1 LVNIFSVQNMVA
13 TKRDRPSKFILQVL
27 SGGKRMKSGQIF
39 EELERV
45 APGRFKKTQI
55 YQSIINLKK
64 SGKIQNDGRI
74 YFTEAEAVVHANA
87 IRQWFYRHPDKRI
100 YDSSLSRR
108 LNIPPESTL
117 EVLEEL
123 TKDSFLVEG
132 KRSDFLG
139 REYMISKDARRDIPP
154 TIQNAEAIH
163 DTIAD
168 VRERLTELVHQI
180 QALEENLLAQE
191 SS

>member
-1 LVNIFSVQNMVA
+1 MPDK
-13 TKRDRPSKFILQVL
+13 KRDRPSKFILQVL

-39 EELERV
+39 DELDKL
-45 APGRFKKTQI
+45 APDRFKKTQV

-87 IRQWFYRHPDKRI
+87 IRQWFFRHPDKRV
-100 YDSSLSRR
+100 YDSSLARR
-108 LNIPPESTL
+108 LNISPESTL

-123 TKDSFLVEG
+123 CQQGFLEAG
-132 KRSDFLG
+132 KTSDFLG
-139 REYMISKDARRDIPP
+139 CEYVISDDARKEIPP

-180 QALEENLLAQE
+180 QALEDNLLEA
-191 SS
+191 STASK

>member
-1 LVNIFSVQNMVA
+1 MSEK
-13 TKRDRPSKFILQVL
+13 KRDRPSKFILQVL

-39 EELERV
+39 DELEKL

-64 SGKIQNDGRI
+64 SGKIQSEGRI

-100 YDSSLSRR
+100 YDSSLARR

-117 EVLEEL
+117 EVLGEL
-123 TKDSFLVEG
+123 EQEGFLVAG
-132 KRSDFLG
+132 KTSDFLG
-139 REYMISKDARRDIPP
+139 REYQISEDARREIPP

-168 VRERLTELVHQI
+168 VREQLTELVHQI
-180 QALEENLLAQE
+180 QALEDTLLNEQAE
-191 SS
+191 SG